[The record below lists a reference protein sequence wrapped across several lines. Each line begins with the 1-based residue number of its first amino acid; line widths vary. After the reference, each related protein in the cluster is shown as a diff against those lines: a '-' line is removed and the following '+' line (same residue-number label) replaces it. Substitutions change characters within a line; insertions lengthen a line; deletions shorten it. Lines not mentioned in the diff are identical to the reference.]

1 MTDPRTTAPTAC
13 VSVFDTGAHVQ
24 KPVPERSLSD
34 TTGGVQGN
42 PITRGPSDCW
52 HSEAYLIGWLV
63 KTHGWVVLEP
73 GVLVKANLQKEAA

>member
-1 MTDPRTTAPTAC
+1 M
-13 VSVFDTGAHVQ
+13 FDAGAHGQ
-24 KPVPERSLSD
+24 NSVPERSLSD
-34 TTGGVQGN
+34 TRGSVQAN

-73 GVLVKANLQKEAA
+73 GLIAKGRLS